1 MSTEENKALVRRSID
16 EVVNQGNLA
25 VADEVCAG
33 NYIHR
38 APGSPEFHGPE
49 GFKQLITMYRTAF
62 PDLHLTLEDLI
73 AEGDTVVSQW
83 TARGTH
89 RGEFMG
95 LAPTGKSVT
104 VVGMV
109 LSRCAGGRVVE
120 DLEVS
125 DVLGMLQQL
134 GAIPATAPVAAP
146 ST

>member
-25 VADEVCAG
+25 VADEVCAS
-33 NYIHR
+33 NYVHR
-38 APGSPEFHGPE
+38 APGSPEFRGPE
-49 GFKQLITMYRTAF
+49 GFKQLIAMYRTAF

-73 AEGDTVVSQW
+73 AEGDAVVSHW

-134 GAIPATAPVAAP
+134 GAIPATAPVAAA